1 MSFVCLFDNIMTMN
15 KAIRR
20 MEKSD
25 VNEVVEL
32 EALSYG
38 QHHWSK
44 ESFYNELEN
53 NLAHYYCVVDEN
65 QKILGYAGCWH
76 IFEEAHIT
84 TLSVHPQ
91 ARRQGVAQSLLFA
104 IIDDCYKAK
113 IKYITL
119 EVRESNIA
127 AISLYE
133 KNGFKSIGTRKGY
146 YQDNNENALIMFTEN
161 IWYEKFKLRY
171 NELQKNAS
179 KAGIRN

>member
-1 MSFVCLFDNIMTMN
+1 
-15 KAIRR
+15 
-20 MEKSD
+20 MEPSD
-25 VNEVVEL
+25 VNEVVRL
-32 EALSYG
+32 EELSYG

-53 NLAHYYCVVDEN
+53 NLAHYYCAIMKDNV
-65 QKILGYAGCWH
+65 LTGYAGCWH

-84 TLSVHPQ
+84 TLSVHPDY
-91 ARRQGVAQSLLFA
+91 RKRGIAQKLLFA
-104 IIDDCYKAK
+104 IIDDCYKNK

-161 IWYEKFKLRY
+161 IWYEKFKTIY
-171 NELQKNAS
+171 NKLHQEQK
-179 KAGIRN
+179 I

>member
-1 MSFVCLFDNIMTMN
+1 MN
-15 KAIRR
+15 VRIRK
-20 MEKSD
+20 MEPSD
-25 VNEVVEL
+25 VNDVVKL
-32 EALSYG
+32 EELSYG
-38 QHHWSK
+38 AHHWSK

-53 NLAHYYCVVDEN
+53 NLAHYYCAVTED
-65 QKILGYAGCWH
+65 KKLAGYAGCWH

-84 TLSVHPQ
+84 TLSVHPDY
-91 ARRQGVAQSLLFA
+91 RQRGIAQQLLFA
-104 IIDDCYKAK
+104 IIDDCYKNK

-161 IWYEKFKLRY
+161 IWYEKFKTIY
-171 NELQKNAS
+171 NKLHQEK
-179 KAGIRN
+179 KI

>member
-1 MSFVCLFDNIMTMN
+1 MN
-15 KAIRR
+15 VTIRR

-25 VNEVVEL
+25 VDDVVKL

-38 QHHWSK
+38 EHHWSK
-44 ESFYNELEN
+44 ESFYNELSN
-53 NLAHYYCVVDEN
+53 NLAHYYCAVDEEDN
-65 QKILGYAGCWH
+65 LLAYTGCWH

-84 TLSVHPQ
+84 TLSVHPDF
-91 ARRQGVAQSLLFA
+91 RKLGIAQKLIFQM
-104 IIDDCYKAK
+104 IDDCYKNK

-119 EVRESNIA
+119 EVRESNVP

-161 IWYEKFKLRY
+161 IWYEKFKTNY
-171 NELQKNAS
+171 NKLHQEIKV
-179 KAGIRN
+179 

>member
-1 MSFVCLFDNIMTMN
+1 MDIT
-15 KAIRR
+15 IRR
-20 MEKSD
+20 MQKTD
-25 VNEVVEL
+25 IDEVVKL

-38 QHHWSK
+38 EHHWSK

-53 NLAHYYCVVDEN
+53 NLAHYYCAITDDK
-65 QKILGYAGCWH
+65 KIAGYVGCWH

-84 TLSVHPQ
+84 TLSVHPDC
-91 ARRQGVAQSLLFA
+91 RKQGVAQRLLFEV
-104 IIDDCYKAK
+104 IDGCYKNK

-119 EVRESNIA
+119 EVRESNIP

-161 IWYEKFKLRY
+161 IWYEKFKTLY
-171 NELQKNAS
+171 EKLHQEFAIK
-179 KAGIRN
+179 